1 MARKRYRIR
10 VTGKPRTHP
19 DPVMLAQIVILI
31 GRRLHAE
38 QQQQRAT
45 GGTRTRPEAG
55 SPPQQQA
62 HPCDGLG
69 PSPDSSRDE
78 SAESQS

>member
-19 DPVMLAQIVILI
+19 DPAMLAQIVILI

-38 QQQQRAT
+38 QQQGS
-45 GGTRTRPEAG
+45 GGTRTRPENG

-62 HPCDGLG
+62 HPCDDLG
-69 PSPDSSRDE
+69 PSPDSSRNE